1 MSTDAANR
9 YNTDG
14 HNSSSGDWARSIGS
28 KGKRHEEGGLAV
40 PHKSFWHKMLCT
52 RVELRYSI
60 LYVLARKTDLCGTA
74 REGGGQQDCYG
85 G

>member
-1 MSTDAANR
+1 VSTDAANR

-28 KGKRHEEGGLAV
+28 KGKRHEEGG
-40 PHKSFWHKMLCT
+40 
-52 RVELRYSI
+52 
-60 LYVLARKTDLCGTA
+60 
-74 REGGGQQDCYG
+74 GQQDCYG